1 MVDRSH
7 RIIRPIPDDFV
18 QNRARMTWRALQAH
32 YGAGSRTLGRW
43 IKELGLPAKA
53 NLPPPKPR
61 LTLPADFAELAPS
74 MSKTSLG
81 EYFNASQKV
90 IERWLCE
97 AGVSAKPRPPVGKM
111 ALQGW
116 ASDIPPP
123 RRESPEDIAAD
134 YLRKWQPVSR
144 HSDGKMWFVGRL
156 VLTSQ
161 ELIDKAEAKRNREA
175 RK

>member
-7 RIIRPIPDDFV
+7 RIRPIPDDFV

-32 YGAGSRTLGRW
+32 YGAGSRTIERW

-90 IERWLCE
+90 IER
-97 AGVSAKPRPPVGKM
+97 PPVGKM
-111 ALQGW
+111 ALRGW

>member
-1 MVDRSH
+1 MVDQSH
-7 RIIRPIPDDFV
+7 RIRPIPADFES
-18 QNRARMTWRALQAH
+18 NRDRMTRRALEAH
-32 YGAGSRTLGRW
+32 YSASSRTVGRW
-43 IKELGLPAKA
+43 IKELGLAAKI

-74 MSKTSLG
+74 MSKKSLG

-97 AGVSAKPRPPVGKM
+97 AGVSAKPRQPGSKM
-111 ALQGW
+111 ALNWW

-134 YLRKWQPVSR
+134 YLRKWMPVSR
-144 HSDGKMWFVGRL
+144 HTTKGLWFVGRV
-156 VLTSQ
+156 VLNSQ
-161 ELIDKAEAKRNREA
+161 ELIDKASSKRNREA
-175 RK
+175 HK

>member
-1 MVDRSH
+1 
-7 RIIRPIPDDFV
+7 
-18 QNRARMTWRALQAH
+18 
-32 YGAGSRTLGRW
+32 
-43 IKELGLPAKA
+43 
-53 NLPPPKPR
+53 
-61 LTLPADFAELAPS
+61 

-81 EYFNASQKV
+81 EYFNASQTV

-97 AGVSAKPRPPVGKM
+97 SGVSAKPRPPVGKM

-134 YLRKWQPVSR
+134 YLRKWMPVSR
-144 HSDGKMWFVGRL
+144 HNDGKMWFVGRL

>member
-7 RIIRPIPDDFV
+7 LIRPIPADFES
-18 QNRARMTWRALQAH
+18 NRDRMTRRALLAH
-32 YGAGSRTLGRW
+32 YSTSSRTVGRW
-43 IKELGLPAKA
+43 IKELGLAAKI

-97 AGVSAKPRPPVGKM
+97 AGVSAKPRPPGSKM

-116 ASDIPPP
+116 VSDIPPP

-156 VLTSQ
+156 VLTSAQ
-161 ELIDKAEAKRNREA
+161 LIERAEAKRNREA

>member
-1 MVDRSH
+1 M
-7 RIIRPIPDDFV
+7 
-18 QNRARMTWRALQAH
+18 
-32 YGAGSRTLGRW
+32 GRW
-43 IKELGLPAKA
+43 IKELGLAAKI

-61 LTLPADFAELAPS
+61 LIEPADFAELAPS
-74 MSKTSLG
+74 MSKKSLG

-97 AGVSAKPRPPVGKM
+97 AGVSAKPRPPGSKM

-134 YLRKWQPVSR
+134 YLRKWMPVSR
-144 HSDGKMWFVGRL
+144 HTTKGLWFVGRV
-156 VLTSQ
+156 VLNSQ
-161 ELIDKAEAKRNREA
+161 ELIDKASSKRNREA
-175 RK
+175 HK